1 MKRVIVAS
9 SRNEKLTDDQLWD
22 ILSEALWGTGL
33 AASHMNGHGNNIWTF
48 QDKAGDVY
56 IRLSDADVRNIVSYE
71 QYASEGD
78 KKKFKENILNE
89 LMRYDTKKSNV
100 SSSSIV
106 MASKNFSVEE
116 FKNQLINQK
125 PKKATVPAEYEE
137 EIREMLNDLSENN
150 FPHLAWGYDKRG
162 KNLKFKFN
170 YNEDVQSTTVM
181 SAKDKFDIKKL
192 EKDLESQ
199 PETITV
205 PGKYFDQVCELLDS
219 KDIDYA
225 YGAYKKGKEYKFK
238 LIYEYDEEDYE

>member
-33 AASHMNGHGNNIWTF
+33 ATSHMNGHGNNIWTF

-71 QYASEGD
+71 QSTSGGD
-78 KKKFKENILNE
+78 KKKFKENILSE
-89 LMRYDTKKSNV
+89 LMRYD
-100 SSSSIV
+100 
-106 MASKNFSVEE
+106 SKNFSVEE

-125 PKKATVPAEYEE
+125 PKKATVPAEYEA
-137 EIREMLNDLSENN
+137 EIREMLDDLSENN

-205 PGKYFDQVCELLDS
+205 PGKYFDQVCKLLDS